1 MVLDVGCRDVRVLTE
16 MKFPVWSRAISAKG
30 AVKST
35 LGNVNLPVV
44 CAGVAV
50 NPGDVVVADDDG
62 VVVVPLADAGRV
74 NTLAQERVARENA
87 SRRRYEK
94 GELSLDINAMRPT
107 LEKLGLRYV
116 DSAADLDKD

>member
-1 MVLDVGCRDVRVLTE
+1 

-44 CAGVAV
+44 CAGVSVA
-50 NPGDVVVADDDG
+50 PGDVIVADDDG
-62 VVVVPLADAGRV
+62 VVVVPLADAKTV
-74 NTLAQERVARENA
+74 SVAARARQDKEA
-87 SRRRYEK
+87 GARKRYES
-94 GELSLDINAMRPT
+94 GELALDLNAMRPS

-116 DSAADLDKD
+116 DSAADLDN